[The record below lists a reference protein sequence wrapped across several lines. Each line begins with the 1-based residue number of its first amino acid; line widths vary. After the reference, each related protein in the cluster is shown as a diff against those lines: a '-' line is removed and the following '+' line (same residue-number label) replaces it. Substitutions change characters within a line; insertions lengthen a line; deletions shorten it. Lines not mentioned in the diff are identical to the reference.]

1 MCGPKTREIA
11 LCSIEP
17 SEQRQDIREK
27 KVRKRERE
35 KETEHLQRI
44 KHNRGDVTAQGN

>member
-27 KVRKRERE
+27 KVRKRERDRE
-35 KETEHLQRI
+35 REREELCVFVRDKE
-44 KHNRGDVTAQGN
+44 